1 MQKLQTQAEWI
12 ARAREV
18 LPAGGFGNFD
28 PEIIIARGEGSRV
41 WDENGREYVDY
52 LIGSGPMLLGHGHPE
67 VMEAVLEQLP
77 QGMTFFANNAKG
89 IALAEAIVAAVP
101 CCEQVRFVASGGEAD
116 MYAMRLARA
125 YTGRSKILKFEGGY
139 HGMSAEA
146 QMSLAPETR
155 VNFPQAVPDS
165 AGIPRSVADQMLIAP
180 FNDLAAVA
188 ALLAEHDDVAAI
200 ILEPLQRIIPA
211 EPGYLQ
217 GLRDLCDRHHVLLIF
232 DEIVTGFRLAYGGAQ
247 ERYGVIPD
255 ICTLGKIIGGGFPLA
270 AVGARAKIMAHFD
283 KGQVGGDK
291 WLMQLGTL
299 SGNPVAAAAGLKT
312 MEILRR
318 DGAYAQ
324 LRATGKALQDMQPEA
339 LDQAG
344 IAHQICGDETLFDLY
359 FTARSCRDYRS
370 ASHDDPRMNAAYNAA
385 LRDHG
390 VFKSPGKLYPSLAIT
405 QDDLDLTRAAVSHAV
420 KAISVACD

>member
-1 MQKLQTQAEWI
+1 MQKINTQDEWI
-12 ARAREV
+12 ARAKAV

-28 PEIIIARGEGSRV
+28 PGIIIARGEGSRV
-41 WDENGREYVDY
+41 WDENGKEYVDY

-77 QGMTFFANNAKG
+77 KGMTFFANNAKG
-89 IALAEAIVAAVP
+89 IELALAIDEAVP

-116 MYAMRLARA
+116 MYAIRLARA
-125 YTGRSKILKFEGGY
+125 YTGKDKILKFEGGY

-146 QMSLAPETR
+146 QMSLAPEAR

-165 AGIPRSVADQMLIAP
+165 AGIPQGVADQMLIAP
-180 FNDLAAVA
+180 FNDLAAVE
-188 ALLAEHDDVAAI
+188 ALLSEHRDVAAI
-200 ILEPLQRIIPA
+200 IVEPLQRIIPA

-217 GLRDLCDRHHVLLIF
+217 GLRDLCDKYNVLLVF

-270 AVGARAKIMAHFD
+270 ALGASAEIMKHFD
-283 KGQVGGDK
+283 KSVVGAER

-312 MEILRR
+312 MEVLRR
-318 DGAYAQ
+318 EGSYER
-324 LRATGKALQDMQPEA
+324 LREIGRALQEMQSKALNK
-339 LDQAG
+339 AG
-344 IAHQICGDETLFDLY
+344 IAHRICGDETLFDIY
-359 FTARSCRDYRS
+359 FTDAPCRDYRS
-370 ASHDDPRMNAAYNAA
+370 ARHDDPGRNATYNAV
-385 LRDHG
+385 LRENG
-390 VFKSPGKLYPSLAIT
+390 VFKSPGKLYPSLAAT
-405 QDDLDLTRAAVSHAV
+405 EEDLALTEAAVGAAV
-420 KAISVACD
+420 VAVAAL